1 MEIQIIQTTELNSE
15 SKTQK
20 FATILNRILSNIKMI
35 HWYIKDYNK
44 HQIFGD
50 LYTDLSDLFDS
61 LQEEIIGTQRDKDLD
76 FPEFDRDSTFRD
88 EDFQNYLDDKSMVDY
103 YFTTYD
109 NIINVLLSYEFENYV
124 KNSKSGILNTRDE
137 IITRFNKTNYLI
149 NLTNNEK

>member
-1 MEIQIIQTTELNSE
+1 
-15 SKTQK
+15 
-20 FATILNRILSNIKMI
+20 
-35 HWYIKDYNK
+35 
-44 HQIFGD
+44 
-50 LYTDLSDLFDS
+50 
-61 LQEEIIGTQRDKDLD
+61 
-76 FPEFDRDSTFRD
+76 
-88 EDFQNYLDDKSMVDY
+88 MVDY